1 MSHQISRSV
10 GLSSVPERKIIEALE
25 QTLRKCKVCSV
36 KSDIKLDHNLC
47 NECRLNN
54 KRIQRY
60 ADANV
65 PVIYWDLEMEHNFTG
80 DVILK
85 EKYLEITQDLRQSY
99 RDGIA
104 ICFAGGHGRGKTMTC
119 CNILKRAV
127 EKNFSG
133 LYVNLG
139 DIVSV
144 MLNGKDSEDRATA
157 RKELLI
163 VDFLVID
170 EFDPRYMSND
180 KASDLFG
187 KILEEIF
194 RSRTQNKLPTMM
206 CTNSPDVVKSFT
218 GAVKESIESLMS
230 TVKIVPVLGKDQR
243 MINAK
248 GKK

>member
-10 GLSSVPERKIIEALE
+10 GLATIPERKIVEALE
-25 QTLRKCKVCSV
+25 QTIRSCTVCSAKANV
-36 KSDIKLDHNLC
+36 KLDHSLC
-47 NECRLNN
+47 NACRLNN

-60 ADANV
+60 AEANI
-65 PVIYWDLEMEHNFTG
+65 PVTYWALEMEHHFTG
-80 DVILK
+80 DPSLK
-85 EKYLEITQDLRQSY
+85 EKYLEITQDLRKSY
-99 RDGIA
+99 QEGIA
-104 ICFAGGHGRGKTMTC
+104 ICFAGNHGRGKTLTC

-133 LYVNLG
+133 LYVNLN

-144 MLNGKDSEDRATA
+144 MLNGQFEDKGLA
-157 RKELLI
+157 RRELLM

-170 EFDPRYMSND
+170 EFDSRYMSND

-194 RSRTQNKLPTMM
+194 RTRSQNSLPILM
-206 CTNSPDVVKSFT
+206 CTNDVDVKKSFT
-218 GAVKESIESLMS
+218 GAIKESIESLMS
-230 TVKIVPVLGKDQR
+230 TVKTIPVLGKDQR
-243 MINAK
+243 LVNASK

>member
-25 QTLRKCKVCSV
+25 QNIRSCSICSV
-36 KSDIKLDHNLC
+36 KDNVKLDGNLC
-47 NECRLNN
+47 PVCRINN

-60 ADANV
+60 ADANI
-65 PVIYWDLEMEHNFTG
+65 PVVYWDLEMELNFVG
-80 DVILK
+80 DPILK
-85 EKYLEITQDLRQSY
+85 EKYLEITKDLRQSY

-104 ICFAGGHGRGKTMTC
+104 VCFAGSHGRGKTLTC
-119 CNILKRAV
+119 CNVLKRAV

-144 MLNGKDSEDRATA
+144 MLNGKDSEDKATA
-157 RKELLI
+157 RRELLT
-163 VDFLVID
+163 VDFLVVD
-170 EFDPRYMSND
+170 EFDPRYMSNE

-194 RSRTQNKLPTMM
+194 RSRTQNKLPIMM
-206 CTNSPDVVKSFT
+206 CTNSPDVVKSFS
-218 GAVKESIESLMS
+218 GAIKESIESLMS
-230 TVKIVPVLGKDQR
+230 GVKTIPVLGKDQR
-243 MINAK
+243 MVK